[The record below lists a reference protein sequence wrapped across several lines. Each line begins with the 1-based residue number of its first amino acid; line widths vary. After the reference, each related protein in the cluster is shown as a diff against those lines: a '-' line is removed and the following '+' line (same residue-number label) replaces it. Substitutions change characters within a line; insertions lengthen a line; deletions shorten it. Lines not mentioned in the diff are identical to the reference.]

1 MTGQETKTLL
11 QAGTVV
17 EKDCQRIALRGL
29 LDTACAYC
37 VCALSAAQG
46 KNIRAAEDA
55 KEMLSVLYDLTRCEA
70 LGEPYEF
77 RGVFG
82 FGADEVRA
90 ASHNPQKY
98 IAAEH
103 CFTLDETTPME
114 VALLNLLRTQI
125 RSAERAA
132 VCAAKQEGAWMQTL
146 CTALNRLS
154 SACYLAVLR
163 AKKWREEQEC

>member
-114 VALLNLLRTQI
+114 VALLNLLRNLV
-125 RSAERAA
+125 SLWLVA
-132 VCAAKQEGAWMQTL
+132 
-146 CTALNRLS
+146 S
-154 SACYLAVLR
+154 SALVLALPLIMHIGKNNISSSVLMPWLTVNILKPDR
-163 AKKWREEQEC
+163 TI